1 MNYFAFVI
9 ALFFVGC
16 SSNLMVLNKELID
29 KFNLSEENLKSLQ
42 VYVSEDVEMRKI
54 EDNDSIVKDGQI
66 TPNAQKDIQD
76 VIIEEMTPGVI
87 LIVDEDILAVSF
99 QKGSALI
106 FSDQDAAYI
115 ISTNDGK
122 VNFNGSEYLL
132 VDGFDAFLYV
142 DANFEEVSEKTQTIT
157 GQPIDE

>member
-1 MNYFAFVI
+1 MNYFAFII
-9 ALFFVGC
+9 ALFAVGC

-42 VYVSEDVEMRKI
+42 VYISEDVEMRKI
-54 EDNDSIVKDGQI
+54 EDNDSIVKGGQI
-66 TPNAQKDIQD
+66 TPNAQKDIQE
-76 VIIEEMTPGVI
+76 VIIEEQTPGVI

-106 FSDQDAAYI
+106 FSDKDVAYI

-122 VNFNGSEYLL
+122 VNFNGGEYLL
-132 VDGFDAFLYV
+132 VDGFEASLLV
-142 DANFEEVSEKTQTIT
+142 DANFDDVFEKTQTIT
-157 GQPIDE
+157 GQPIEE